1 MVEDHTGKIFVCLY
15 TNAIGPMSALN
26 IENSAIKR
34 GGQNEICLGQAMF
47 FEDFFL
53 TLQSS
58 VPFKAFKIEKKI
70 KKC

>member
-1 MVEDHTGKIFVCLY
+1 
-15 TNAIGPMSALN
+15 MSALN
-26 IENSAIKR
+26 IENSAINR

-53 TLQSS
+53 TSQSP
-58 VPFKAFKIEKKI
+58 VPFKGFKIEKN